1 MNPSPLLA
9 GLLAVLVIFP
19 LTARACLWV
28 DGSTLEGEPVSH
40 NDSLSLARRV
50 AQALKQT
57 PADKLRELEG
67 SGRGASDERERE
79 AVRKILSGQ
88 AREAISLL
96 QKIEE
101 DASGQY
107 STAATWNGL

>member
-1 MNPSPLLA
+1 
-9 GLLAVLVIFP
+9 
-19 LTARACLWV
+19 
-28 DGSTLEGEPVSH
+28 TLEGEPVSH

-107 STAATWNGL
+107 STAANLGTAYELAGDNRNALKWINEGLRRNPESHHG